1 MNVAAA
7 EWITLLQREYLH
19 SFVADGG
26 AAVKIAVAPPENAPA
41 LLNDVTKMAQSEGY
55 CVARVDAAITRVHM
69 IDQIFYEVARQ
80 IDWDKAVNHWL
91 RDLLQNNGI
100 LVPNEQALQDTEAI
114 ALANGRQRHELLQE
128 INRLIDNALVQNYRL
143 NREFRTAL
151 AMLCRSVT
159 NPQNVSPSD
168 AELIKQWLCGHK
180 CNLSALH
187 RLQIYQRIGRHNAR
201 WLLASLTFWLP
212 QAGYRGLVLLLDL
225 NAVVQE
231 RPAEAATVR
240 YTRNTLLDT
249 YEVLRQFIDDTDEMT
264 HLLLIAVAG
273 PGLLDDPRRNVDNY
287 TALKLRIVDEV
298 HDRSRSNPLNA
309 MVRLATV
316 EA

>member
-1 MNVAAA
+1 MSIAPG
-7 EWITLLQREYLH
+7 EWIGLLQREYLH

-26 AAVKIAVAPPENAPA
+26 AAVKIAVASPENAPA
-41 LLNDVTKMAQSEGY
+41 LLNNVAAMAQSEGY
-55 CVARVDAAITRVHM
+55 CVARVDSSVTRVHM

-100 LVPNEQALQDTEAI
+100 LVPNEQALQETEAI

-128 INRLIDNALVQNYRL
+128 INRLIENALVQNYRL

-151 AMLCRSVT
+151 AMLCRNII
-159 NPQNVSPSD
+159 NPQNVSPAD

-187 RLQIYQRIGRHNAR
+187 RLQIYGRIGRHNAR
-201 WLLASLTFWLP
+201 WLLASLFFWLP
-212 QAGYRGLVLLLDL
+212 QADYRGLVLLLDL

-231 RPAEAATVR
+231 RAAEATTVR
-240 YTRNTLLDT
+240 YTRNSLLDT